1 MKVLDEVVEDVGW
14 TERCSGKDCCL
25 YFLLGG
31 VFNASG
37 AKRVVERERLT
48 RVGLDRTADACLT
61 F

>member
-14 TERCSGKDCCL
+14 MERCSGKDCCL

-48 RVGLDRTADACLT
+48 RVGLGWM
-61 F
+61 